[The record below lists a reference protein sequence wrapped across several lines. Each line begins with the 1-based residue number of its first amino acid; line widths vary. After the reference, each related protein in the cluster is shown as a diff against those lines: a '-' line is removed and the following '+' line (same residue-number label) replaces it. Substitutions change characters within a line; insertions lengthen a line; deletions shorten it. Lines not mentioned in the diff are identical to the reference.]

1 MVRRVLVLSVVILVA
16 ACKADSSADVS
27 TTSPPTATDHD
38 TLSDKSD
45 SKATASS
52 TCTCKSRDSDASNDA
67 TPCSCDA
74 NVTSGVDTANDTESD
89 GEKEAI
95 YGTIESWPPYAPDE
109 LDCPQM
115 GDRFLTSPQVIDVMT
130 PNSAVVVT
138 IYCHLKGECKL
149 YCNCENVQSNTT
161 LV

>member
-1 MVRRVLVLSVVILVA
+1 MRRILVLFVVILVA

-27 TTSPPTATDHD
+27 TTSPPTAIDHD
-38 TLSDKSD
+38 TILDKSD

-52 TCTCKSRDSDASNDA
+52 TCACKSRDTDASNDA

-74 NVTSGVDTANDTESD
+74 NATSGVDTANDTESD
-89 GEKEAI
+89 GEKDAI